1 MDIYKLYFESPIGII
16 KIETND
22 TSLLSVSIVA
32 YKKKSSKIIPNI
44 IRESYKQIQEYFE
57 GERMDFS
64 LRINLDGTEF
74 QKKVWNEL
82 LNIPCG
88 DIDTYKGIAER
99 IGNVK
104 ASRAVGNANNKNKL
118 LIVIPCHRVIGS
130 DGRLNGYR
138 AGIKNKKWL
147 LEHENKMK
155 NSLP

>member
-88 DIDTYKGIAER
+88 DIDTYKGVAER
-99 IGNVK
+99 VGNIK

-155 NSLP
+155 NNLS